1 VQAARRGLLLYDN
14 LLCQGIPLNGDE
26 GYDSEETTGTKI
38 SNFRSKISNF
48 YNSEE
53 LTESDRIE
61 IRERNGE
68 LLQQD
73 LAEAYNNTEVLM
85 YLLALLVHQYKC

>member
-1 VQAARRGLLLYDN
+1 MQAARRGQLLYDN
-14 LLCQGIPLNGDE
+14 LSCEGIPLNGDE
-26 GYDSEETTGTKI
+26 GYDSEKTTGAEIT
-38 SNFRSKISNF
+38 NFRSKIFNF
-48 YNSEE
+48 YDSEE
-53 LTESDRIE
+53 TTESDRIE

-85 YLLALLVHQYKC
+85 YLLALLVHKYKC

>member
-1 VQAARRGLLLYDN
+1 VQAARRGQQLYDN
-14 LLCQGIPLNGDE
+14 LSCEGIPLNGDE
-26 GYDSEETTGTKI
+26 GYDSEETTGAKI
-38 SNFRSKISNF
+38 SNFRSKIFNF
-48 YNSEE
+48 YDSEE
-53 LTESDRIE
+53 ATESDRIE

-85 YLLALLVHQYKC
+85 YLLALLVQRYKC

>member
-1 VQAARRGLLLYDN
+1 VQAARRGQLLYDN
-14 LLCQGIPLNGDE
+14 LSCEGIPLNGDE
-26 GYDSEETTGTKI
+26 GYDSEKTTGAKI
-38 SNFRSKISNF
+38 TNFRSKIFNF
-48 YNSEE
+48 YDSEE
-53 LTESDRIE
+53 TTESDRIE

-85 YLLALLVHQYKC
+85 YLLALLVHKHKC